1 MLSTPKIVDDSRF
14 PLDADHL
21 GLIDD
26 NVKSGDWGI
35 GVHGATVEAVH
46 AIQQGKVPAPT
57 VG

>member
-1 MLSTPKIVDDSRF
+1 MPITWV
-14 PLDADHL
+14 
-21 GLIDD
+21 LIDD

-35 GVHGATVEAVH
+35 GGHGATVEAVH